1 MDNRDELIRFTK
13 KGVGFPL
20 AGLLVITLLTLFVNF
35 LPQRQ
40 ALIWGIVVTGS
51 TFPIA
56 FFISKIFDVN
66 PFAKLPPLTDLGAI
80 LAFAQFLYW
89 PVLIM
94 VLQLNPNWFPFVFS
108 VLFGSHFIPY
118 GWLYKSTGYYFIGF
132 SMPFIG
138 CLMALGGS
146 EFSYLYTFASL
157 IPLYVITCDLLFK
170 ENSTFKE
177 AVI

>member
-13 KGVGFPL
+13 KGIGFPL

-40 ALIWGIVVTGS
+40 ALIWVIVVTGS

-66 PFAKLPPLTDLGAI
+66 PFAKLSPLTDLGAI
-80 LAFAQFLYW
+80 LALAQFLYW

-118 GWLYKSTGYYFIGF
+118 GWLYKSTAYYFIGF
-132 SMPFIG
+132 SMPVVG

-157 IPLYVITCDLLFK
+157 IPVYIITCGLLFK